1 MNGSQEV
8 FRRIEK
14 KYIVDEPTYEKLIKK
29 LDGHFV
35 KDRYYKSTICNIYY
49 DTPSHQLVRN
59 SIEKPVYKEKLR
71 VRSYGVPNDEDMVFV
86 ELKKKYRS
94 VVYKRRI
101 IMPQDKALYCLCN
114 GKELSVNSQIG
125 REIDYFCSYY
135 QNLFPS
141 VFLSYEREAY
151 YALDGSD
158 FRITFDE
165 NILSRNTELSF
176 DRGIYGTPL
185 LENKMTLMEV
195 KTSGAIPLWM
205 VHWLS
210 RNKVYSSS
218 FSKYGTAYYRMIK
231 DDMLGGI
238 LDA

>member
-1 MNGSQEV
+1 MSYQMIFKRHE
-8 FRRIEK
+8 I
-14 KYIVDEPTYEKLIKK
+14 KYLLTRKQKLSVLETMSPYMS
-29 LDGHFV
+29 LDQFG
-35 KDRYYKSTICNIYY
+35 RSIIRNIYF
-49 DTPSHQLVRN
+49 DTHSYRLIRR
-59 SIEKPVYKEKLR
+59 SIEKPAYKEKLR
-71 VRSYGVPNDEDMVFV
+71 LRSYKRASASEPIFV

-210 RNKVYSSS
+210 QNKVYSSS

>member
-1 MNGSQEV
+1 M
-8 FRRIEK
+8 
-14 KYIVDEPTYEKLIKK
+14 
-29 LDGHFV
+29 
-35 KDRYYKSTICNIYY
+35 
-49 DTPSHQLVRN
+49 
-59 SIEKPVYKEKLR
+59 
-71 VRSYGVPNDEDMVFV
+71 
-86 ELKKKYRS
+86 
-94 VVYKRRI
+94 
-101 IMPQDKALYCLCN
+101 
-114 GKELSVNSQIG
+114 NSQIG

-195 KTSGAIPLWM
+195 RPRCNSVVDGALA
-205 VHWLS
+205 V
-210 RNKVYSSS
+210 
-218 FSKYGTAYYRMIK
+218 SKQ
-231 DDMLGGI
+231 GI
-238 LDA
+238 QFIVFQIWNRLL